1 MPNGENFDIGE
12 AGIEPQR
19 STLAAIAAGVLV
31 VIAGFLVYNYFS
43 NVGKDAEPEVGQ
55 EAAIFTE
62 EDETGLNIPE
72 PGTIEE
78 DEGIVVVED
87 TEIADEE
94 TDTTDETS
102 EDTSSDSETAAPV
115 VAGTWTLNDH
125 EPDSI
130 SGDSYTV
137 KAGDTLWEIAEA
149 RYGTGFD
156 WGKILEANKDSVG
169 FLPNGSQAL
178 IEVGQTLILP

>member
-43 NVGKDAEPEVGQ
+43 NVGKDTEPEVGQ

-62 EDETGLNIPE
+62 EDETGLDIPE

-78 DEGIVVVED
+78 DGGIVFED
-87 TEIADEE
+87 TEIV
-94 TDTTDETS
+94 DETN

-115 VAGTWTLNDH
+115 VAGTWTLSDH
-125 EPDSI
+125 EPNSI

-156 WGKILEANKDSVG
+156 WGKILEANKDKVG

-178 IEVGQTLILP
+178 IEVGQTLVLP